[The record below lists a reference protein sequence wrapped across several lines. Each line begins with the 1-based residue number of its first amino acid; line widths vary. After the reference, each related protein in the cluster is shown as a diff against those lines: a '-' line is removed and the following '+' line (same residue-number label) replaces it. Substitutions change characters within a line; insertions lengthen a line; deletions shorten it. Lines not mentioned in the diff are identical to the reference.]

1 MTIQFQNPQILWALF
16 LLLLPV
22 LIHFFNFKR
31 YKKIYFS
38 NIQFLKNLNTEN
50 KQKSRI
56 KRWVILL
63 LRLLAISS
71 LVFVFAQPYFPD
83 NNKKNLTSS
92 KEIVN
97 IYIDNSFSMNAETET
112 GNALE
117 VAKNSS
123 YQLIKQLDDK
133 AKIRIFDNQTQNIEN
148 YLNKEQAIA
157 KIHSISTQ
165 GNRKNIV
172 SILKQKN
179 SSNKLFQ
186 RFYFFSDFQKNQ
198 FDVKNIQIDSNQM
211 VTFLPLEIR
220 SKNNLIADS
229 CWFESDIHKIKQKEI
244 IFIRIKNTSNQ
255 TFNKVPIKLL
265 INDTIKAVDHFNIS
279 ARKTKVVKLQYTNSQ
294 KGIYLGKIEIEDQP
308 IVYDNNIY
316 FSYQIKNKNH
326 VLIVNQK
333 DENKY
338 LNRLYQ
344 NNENYSAKNILKTKL
359 FNEKVNNYSLLVLH
373 QIDKIESGLKKVLLN
388 YLKASGTI
396 LFIPSN
402 SMDTSINLF
411 LSKISASNYL
421 TVDTIANRIHR
432 IELNSSIYEN
442 VFKKI
447 DKNTRLP
454 DVFKHYKIKSAN
466 NNLNENLWF
475 ATNNDVLFSKTTYKE
490 GSFYQLNFQLNSDW
504 TNLIT
509 HPIFVPSF
517 LNIINQHNYSNHYQ
531 ILNLKN
537 TIRVQND
544 DKNNSNSQYHIK
556 NSSIDIIPQAINHF
570 DQGTLLYPKNQLND
584 AENYLVSL
592 NDSIISPCSF
602 NYSRLESSPIF
613 YSERE
618 LKAICNKYGLDIQV
632 NNPNQSDFQ
641 NHNKQLPENKF
652 WKLFLV
658 ICIIAIC
665 SEGILSKVS

>member
-316 FSYQIKNKNH
+316 FSYQIKDKNR

-344 NNENYSAKNILKTKL
+344 NNENYSVKNILKTEL
-359 FNEKVNNYSLLVLH
+359 FNKKVNNYSLLVLH
-373 QIDKIESGLKKVLLN
+373 QINKIESGLKKVLLN

-396 LFIPSN
+396 LFIPAN
-402 SMDTSINLF
+402 SIDASINLF
-411 LSKISASNYL
+411 LSEISASNYL

-544 DKNNSNSQYHIK
+544 NKNNSNSQYHIK

-584 AENYLVSL
+584 AGNYLVSL

-665 SEGILSKVS
+665 SEGILSKIS